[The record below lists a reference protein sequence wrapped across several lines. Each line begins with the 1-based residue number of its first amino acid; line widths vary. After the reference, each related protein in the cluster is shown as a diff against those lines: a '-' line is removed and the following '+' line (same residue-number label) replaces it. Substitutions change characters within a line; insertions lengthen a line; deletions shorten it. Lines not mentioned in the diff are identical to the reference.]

1 MGDLFLLMP
10 SMSSSHC
17 LFEQFAGTVTH
28 QCQPDSS
35 WDRFLVDLLL
45 KAGTLTRL
53 ISIFK
58 ILSFCQFSSY
68 KNFIIWKIHQ
78 NSTRN
83 SMQQSDLAS
92 LCCKTHS
99 GAFLNSDKTNT
110 HIHRHRQFE
119 FKAWHSSAPACL
131 IYITLFYTF
140 SIMINEDGYIWL
152 MIKLYQH

>member
-35 WDRFLVDLLL
+35 WDRFLADLLL

-68 KNFIIWKIHQ
+68 KNFIILKIHQ
-78 NSTRN
+78 KSTRN
-83 SMQQSDLAS
+83 SMQPLYLVL
-92 LCCKTHS
+92 LCPKTHS
-99 GAFLNSDKTNT
+99 GVFFKMNIRERDIGSDRGIKALKLTKTDEKRT
-110 HIHRHRQFE
+110 KQSYE
-119 FKAWHSSAPACL
+119 EGGMCMCQL
-131 IYITLFYTF
+131 V
-140 SIMINEDGYIWL
+140 
-152 MIKLYQH
+152 Q